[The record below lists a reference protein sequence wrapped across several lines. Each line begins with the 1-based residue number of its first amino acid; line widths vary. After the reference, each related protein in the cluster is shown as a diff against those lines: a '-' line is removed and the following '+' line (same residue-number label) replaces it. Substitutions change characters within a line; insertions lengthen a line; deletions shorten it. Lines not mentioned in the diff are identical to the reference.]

1 VESAGA
7 RNKTGVSGRA
17 STFAPFEVPSFR
29 FQWPAD
35 LATSFAVEM
44 ENLILGW
51 YVLAETHSVTMLT
64 IFASLQYLGTLIAP
78 LFGVAGDRVG
88 HRNLL
93 ASMRGVYAACA
104 VTLTILAF
112 TGLLSPL
119 WVMGVASVMGL
130 VRPSDIGMRAA
141 LVSETMPSD
150 RMLGAM
156 GIQRTTQDMSKVFGA
171 LTGAGL
177 VAWLGIGPAYTIVTA
192 LYVTSVLLTLKA
204 GGTHASH
211 AGTVA
216 HSRAQTSAS
225 AWHEL
230 KEGIAYV
237 WRTPHLLAGM
247 WLAFLLNLTAFPL
260 TNGLQP
266 YVAKEVFGGD
276 QTTLGY
282 MVAGTAIGAL
292 LSSIT
297 LSRFGHSIPAA
308 RAMMCGAAAWYLALI
323 VYAHIPDAL
332 TGNVMLFFVGW
343 MQSVSQVPLA
353 STLLTTTEPR
363 LRGRVMGIRMLAI
376 YGNVPGLLL
385 AGPMI
390 ARFGYSITATLYCLF
405 GLAFIALITFRWR
418 AYLWDLD
425 APSNKR

>member
-1 VESAGA
+1 VNAPA
-7 RNKTGVSGRA
+7 RP
-17 STFAPFEVPSFR
+17 STLAPFQVPSFR

-35 LATSFAVEM
+35 LATSFAFEM

-51 YVLAETHSVTMLT
+51 YVLVETRSVTMLT

-78 LFGVAGDRVG
+78 LFGVIGDRMG

-93 ASMRGVYAACA
+93 AAMRGVYAGCA
-104 VTLTILAF
+104 TTLMILAYA
-112 TGLLSPL
+112 GLLSPM
-119 WVMGVASVMGL
+119 WVMGVAAVMGL

-141 LVSETMPSD
+141 LVSETMPVG

-156 GIQRTTQDMSKVFGA
+156 GIQRTTQDMSKVFGS

-204 GGTHASH
+204 GGAHAVH
-211 AGTVA
+211 AGAVA
-216 HSRAQTSAS
+216 SLRERMPAS
-225 AWHEL
+225 AWRDL

-237 WRTPHLLAGM
+237 WRMPHLLAGM
-247 WLAFLLNLTAFPL
+247 CLAFLFNLTSFPL

-292 LSSIT
+292 LSSIA
-297 LSRFGHSIPAA
+297 LSRFGHSAPPA
-308 RAMMCGAAAWYLALI
+308 RTMICGAVAWFLALI
-323 VYAHIPDAL
+323 VYAHITNAL
-332 TGNVMLFFVGW
+332 SGNLVLFVVGW
-343 MQSVSQVPLA
+343 AQSVSQVPLA
-353 STLLTTTEPR
+353 STLLTTTDPK
-363 LRGRVMGIRMLAI
+363 LRGRVMGLRMLAI
-376 YGNVPGLLL
+376 YGNVPGLLI

-405 GLAFIALITFRWR
+405 GLVFVGLIAIRWR
-418 AYLWDLD
+418 AHLWDLN

>member
-1 VESAGA
+1 MSAPA
-7 RNKTGVSGRA
+7 RA
-17 STFAPFEVPSFR
+17 STFAPFQVRSFR

-51 YVLAETHSVTMLT
+51 YVLVETRSVTMLT
-64 IFASLQYLGTLIAP
+64 LFASLQYLGTLIAP

-93 ASMRGVYAACA
+93 SAMRGVYAGCA
-104 VTLTILAF
+104 TSLMILAY
-112 TGLLSPL
+112 TGLLSPI
-119 WVMGVASVMGL
+119 WVMGIAAVMGL

-141 LVSETMPSD
+141 LVSETMPPE

-156 GIQRTTQDMSKVFGA
+156 GIQRTTQDMSKIFGS

-177 VAWLGIGPAYTIVTA
+177 VAWLGIGPAYTVVTT
-192 LYVTSVLLTLKA
+192 LYLTSVVLTLKA
-204 GGTHASH
+204 GGAHVAH
-211 AGTVA
+211 AGAAASPRGQTTV
-216 HSRAQTSAS
+216 S
-225 AWHEL
+225 AWRDL

-292 LSSIT
+292 LSSIA
-297 LSRFGHSIPAA
+297 LSRFGHAAPAA
-308 RAMMCGAAAWYLALI
+308 RTMICGAAAWYLALI
-323 VYAHIPDAL
+323 VYAHITDAL
-332 TGNVMLFFVGW
+332 SGNLMLFVVGW
-343 MQSVSQVPLA
+343 AQSVSQVPLA
-353 STLLTTTEPR
+353 STLLTATDPK
-363 LRGRVMGIRMLAI
+363 LRGRVMGLRMLAI
-376 YGNVPGLLL
+376 YGNVPGLLI
-385 AGPMI
+385 AGPLI
-390 ARFGYSITATLYCLF
+390 ARFGYSVTATFFCLF
-405 GLAFIALITFRWR
+405 GLALIALITFRWR
-418 AYLWDLD
+418 AHLWDLN